1 MSEEKSTILLD
12 VSDGVATVTLN
23 RPERM
28 NAWIWRMGRELDDA
42 LRDCDADDAVRV
54 MVVTGA
60 GRAFCA
66 GADLGSGGKTFDSKD
81 GGMSRREI
89 RGEPLEAWTL
99 NKPVI
104 AAINGAAIGVGLTMA
119 LRYDMRI
126 AARDAKLS
134 FAFVNR
140 GIVPELS
147 STWIVPRLVGVARA
161 SDLLLTGRIF
171 SGEEAAELGLVNEAV
186 ERESVLERALEIARH
201 IAVRS
206 APASVAAIKRAIWRH
221 LAEPDPSV
229 AARWEARA
237 LTWFGNQVDAKEG
250 VVSFLKKRDPQWSM
264 SPSDVPDFDE
274 ESGA

>member
-1 MSEEKSTILLD
+1 MTDEKSPILLE
-12 VSDGVATVTLN
+12 VVDGVATVTLN

-28 NAWIWRMGRELDDA
+28 NAWTWRMGRELDDA
-42 LRDCDADDAVRV
+42 LRACDADDAVRV

-66 GADLGSGGKTFDSKD
+66 GADLGRGGETFDSRD

-99 NKPVI
+99 SKPVI
-104 AAINGAAIGVGLTMA
+104 AAINGAAIGVGLTLA

-126 AARDAKLS
+126 VARDAKLS

-147 STWIVPRLVGVARA
+147 STWILPRLIGVARA

-171 SGEEAAELGLVNEAV
+171 LG
-186 ERESVLERALEIARH
+186 
-201 IAVRS
+201 
-206 APASVAAIKRAIWRH
+206 K
-221 LAEPDPSV
+221 EPI
-229 AARWEARA
+229 
-237 LTWFGNQVDAKEG
+237 
-250 VVSFLKKRDPQWSM
+250 
-264 SPSDVPDFDE
+264 
-274 ESGA
+274 

>member
-1 MSEEKSTILLD
+1 MTDEKSPILLE
-12 VSDGVATVTLN
+12 VVDGVATVTLD

-28 NAWIWRMGRELDDA
+28 NAWTWRMGRALDDA
-42 LRDCDADDAVRV
+42 LRACDADDAVRV

-66 GADLGSGGKTFDSKD
+66 GADLGRGGETFDSRD
-81 GGMSRREI
+81 EGEMRRAM

-99 NKPVI
+99 SKPVI
-104 AAINGAAIGVGLTMA
+104 AAINGAAIGVGLTLA
-119 LRYDMRI
+119 LRYDLRI

-140 GIVPELS
+140 GVVPELS
-147 STWIVPRLVGVARA
+147 STWILPRLVGVARA

-171 SGEEAAELGLVNEAV
+171 SGEEAAQLGLVNEAV
-186 ERESVLERALEIARH
+186 ERERVLERALEIARH

-206 APASVAAIKRAIWRH
+206 APASVAATKRAIWRH
-221 LAEPDPSV
+221 LAEPDPSA

-237 LTWFGNQVDAKEG
+237 LTWLGNQVDAKEG
-250 VVSFLKKRDPQWSM
+250 VVSFLEKRDPQWSLR
-264 SPSDVPDFDE
+264 SSDLPDFDE
-274 ESGA
+274 ESGD